1 MYCPCMNLKYNQKE
15 VTTMTNKQ
23 ITNNTFNI
31 REKISV
37 PEISNNKIY
46 DVEIT
51 PTINNANVLN
61 GRIVYEGELKLN
73 FIFSSNDNKRI
84 DTKMYTLP
92 FTFNLDNNDINS
104 NKVVNTKV
112 NCINDEFVIASDGMI
127 ECKVDL
133 MFELEMYNNT
143 NINIM
148 NEIDIEENNVNSSP
162 SMIVHIVK
170 QGDTL
175 WNIAKQ
181 HNTTVEEI
189 VNVNKIEDPNNIS
202 IGQKLFIPRFNRT
215 KIGNIA

>member
-1 MYCPCMNLKYNQKE
+1 
-15 VTTMTNKQ
+15 
-23 ITNNTFNI
+23 
-31 REKISV
+31 
-37 PEISNNKIY
+37 
-46 DVEIT
+46 
-51 PTINNANVLN
+51 
-61 GRIVYEGELKLN
+61 
-73 FIFSSNDNKRI
+73 
-84 DTKMYTLP
+84 
-92 FTFNLDNNDINS
+92 
-104 NKVVNTKV
+104 
-112 NCINDEFVIASDGMI
+112 MI